1 MRILIAS
8 PYLPWPLNSG
18 GNAAQFS
25 TLKCLEEDHQ
35 FTLVCPVYSEAGVA
49 RARELQT
56 QLPRVKLQ
64 AVFCGKPGATPN
76 PLIQKVERVIQF
88 GRRLLNAPEKE
99 SPWPDVPYYPFSPLP
114 DKFIAAVDA
123 EVAKGVDL
131 CQAEFAE
138 MLPLGGWFP
147 KEIPKL
153 FIVHQIHF
161 IYAQRFA
168 EAHGNS
174 SYSDY
179 LQAIMKMEELAYLQ
193 GFNGVVTFSEQ
204 DRQVLLP
211 WVGPERSFT
220 SPFPIP
226 ADVGVAQD
234 LPSAFDGRFL
244 FVASEENAP
253 NRDALE
259 WALTGIWPKILQQLP
274 EAKLVIVGRWSEQT
288 RARFA
293 ARGLSFTGF
302 VKDLS
307 ALLPGGIML
316 VPLRIGSGIRVKILV
331 ALAQGV
337 PVVSTSVGSEGLL
350 LADGKEL
357 LVRDGEAEFAT
368 AAVQLSRNP
377 DMWRRLAVAGRAAVS
392 AHYSPEGVRQRRNEI
407 YEMLAGTQRNL
418 PPTQHSASEI
428 AHA

>member
-1 MRILIAS
+1 MRILIVS

-49 RARELQT
+49 RAKELQA

-64 AVFCGKPGATPN
+64 AVFCGESGAKPN
-76 PLIQKVERVIQF
+76 PLIQKAGRVVQF
-88 GRRLLNAPEKE
+88 GRRLLNSPEKE

-114 DKFIAAVDA
+114 EKFVEAVNA
-123 EVAKGVDL
+123 EVAKGVDV

-179 LQAIMKMEELAYLQ
+179 LKAIMKVEELAYLQ
-193 GFNGVVTFSEQ
+193 GFNGVVTFSEL

-211 WVGPERSFT
+211 WLGPERLFT

-226 ADVGVAQD
+226 ADVGIARH
-234 LPSAFDGRFL
+234 LPPSFDGRFL

-259 WALTGIWPKILQQLP
+259 WASARIWPKILQMLP
-274 EAKLVIVGRWSEQT
+274 EAKLVVVGRWSEKA

-293 ARGLSFTGF
+293 VRGLKFTGF

-307 ALLPGGIML
+307 ALLRGGIML

-337 PVVSTSVGSEGLL
+337 PVVSTSVGGEGLL

-368 AAVQLSRNP
+368 AAAQLSQNP
-377 DMWRRLAVAGRAAVS
+377 DMWRRLTVAGRAAVS
-392 AHYSPEGVRQRRNEI
+392 AHYSAEGVRQRRNEI
-407 YEMLAGTQRNL
+407 YEILAGAQRNL
-418 PPTQHSASEI
+418 LPTQHSPSEI